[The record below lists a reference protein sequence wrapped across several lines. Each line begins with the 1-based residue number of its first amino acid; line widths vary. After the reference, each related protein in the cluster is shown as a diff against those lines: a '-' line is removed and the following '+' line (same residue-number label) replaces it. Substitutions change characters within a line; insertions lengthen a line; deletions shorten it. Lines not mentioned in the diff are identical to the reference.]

1 MKKGKILFVI
11 NVDWFFLSH
20 RLPIAIKALNEGYE
34 VHIATK
40 ITDKAEE
47 IKSYGLILHNL
58 DISRGDFSFFQ
69 SLKTLIQLIQIFKR
83 IRPQLVH
90 LVTIKPIILGGI
102 AARVANVKG
111 VIAAISG
118 LGYIFI
124 NNGLIASVRRALI
137 KRLYQF
143 SLNHHNLRIICQN
156 DNDLQIIRE
165 ITGLNK
171 DTFSMISGSG
181 VPLEKFKFIKDTN
194 EIPNIMMASRLL
206 IDKGVI
212 EFSKAAKILKEKNV
226 TANFIL
232 VGEPDLENPSSIHY
246 SQIKEW
252 REEGIIDCWGHR
264 DDMHEVLPLA
274 SIVVLPSYREGFP
287 KILIEAAACG
297 RAVVTTDVP
306 GCRDAIYNEIT
317 GLLVPV
323 KDSYALA
330 NAIEKLVSNK
340 EWRRTM
346 GNEGRIMA
354 EEKFDENI
362 VITKHLEI
370 YDQLLAN
377 Q

>member
-58 DISRGDFSFFQ
+58 NISRGDFSFFQ
-69 SLKTLIQLIQIFKR
+69 SLKTLIQLIQIFKK

-102 AARVANVKG
+102 AARMTNVKG

-124 NNGLIASVRRALI
+124 NKGLIATVRRVFI

-143 SLNHHNLRIICQN
+143 SLNHQNLRIICQN

-306 GCRDAIYNEIT
+306 GCRDAIYNQIT
-317 GLLVPV
+317 GLLVPA
-323 KDSYALA
+323 KDTNALA

-362 VITKHLEI
+362 VVTKHLEI
-370 YDQLLAN
+370 YDLLLAN
-377 Q
+377 

>member
-20 RLPIAIKALNEGYE
+20 RLPIAIKALNKGYE

-58 DISRGDFSFFQ
+58 DLSRGDFSFFQ

-102 AARVANVKG
+102 AARITNVNG

-124 NNGLIASVRRALI
+124 NKGLIASVRRVFI

-143 SLNHHNLRIICQN
+143 SLNHHNLKIICQN

-232 VGEPDLENPSSIHY
+232 VGEPDLENPSSINY

-362 VITKHLEI
+362 VVTKHLEI
-370 YDQLLAN
+370 YDLLLAN
-377 Q
+377 

>member
-20 RLPIAIKALNEGYE
+20 RLPIAIKALNKGYE

-102 AARVANVKG
+102 AARMTNVNG

-124 NNGLIASVRRALI
+124 NKGLIASVRRVFI

-246 SQIKEW
+246 SQIKQW

-317 GLLVPV
+317 GLLVPA

-370 YDQLLAN
+370 YDLLLAN

>member
-58 DISRGDFSFFQ
+58 NISRGDFSFFQ
-69 SLKTLIQLIQIFKR
+69 SLKTLLQLIQIFKR

-102 AARVANVKG
+102 AARIANVKG

-124 NNGLIASVRRALI
+124 NKGLIASVRRVII
-137 KRLYQF
+137 KRLYQL
-143 SLNHHNLRIICQN
+143 SLNHHNLKIICQN

-232 VGEPDLENPSSIHY
+232 VGEPDLENPSSINY

-362 VITKHLEI
+362 VVTKHLEI
-370 YDQLLAN
+370 YDLLLAN
-377 Q
+377 

>member
-58 DISRGDFSFFQ
+58 NISRGDFSFFQ
-69 SLKTLIQLIQIFKR
+69 SLKTLIQLIQIFKK

-102 AARVANVKG
+102 AARMTNVKG

-124 NNGLIASVRRALI
+124 NKGLIATVRRVFI

-143 SLNHHNLRIICQN
+143 SLNHQNLRIICQN

-306 GCRDAIYNEIT
+306 GCRDAIYNQIT
-317 GLLVPV
+317 GLLVPA
-323 KDSYALA
+323 KDTNALA

-370 YDQLLAN
+370 YDLLLAN

>member
-102 AARVANVKG
+102 AARMTNVNG

-124 NNGLIASVRRALI
+124 NKGLIATVRRVFI

-246 SQIKEW
+246 SQIKQW

-317 GLLVPV
+317 GLLVPA

-370 YDQLLAN
+370 YDLLLAN

>member
-1 MKKGKILFVI
+1 M
-11 NVDWFFLSH
+11 
-20 RLPIAIKALNEGYE
+20 
-34 VHIATK
+34 
-40 ITDKAEE
+40 
-47 IKSYGLILHNL
+47 
-58 DISRGDFSFFQ
+58 
-69 SLKTLIQLIQIFKR
+69 
-83 IRPQLVH
+83 
-90 LVTIKPIILGGI
+90 
-102 AARVANVKG
+102 
-111 VIAAISG
+111 
-118 LGYIFI
+118 
-124 NNGLIASVRRALI
+124 
-137 KRLYQF
+137 
-143 SLNHHNLRIICQN
+143 
-156 DNDLQIIRE
+156 
-165 ITGLNK
+165 
-171 DTFSMISGSG
+171 
-181 VPLEKFKFIKDTN
+181 
-194 EIPNIMMASRLL
+194 
-206 IDKGVI
+206 
-212 EFSKAAKILKEKNV
+212 
-226 TANFIL
+226 
-232 VGEPDLENPSSIHY
+232 ENPSSINY

-362 VITKHLEI
+362 VVTKHLEI
-370 YDQLLAN
+370 YDLLLAN
-377 Q
+377 